1 MRSWDELK
9 ATLPPL
15 HTKNGRMPE
24 GLAISAFGFQIS
36 DFLQISDFGFRIS
49 GLPFFAFQYS
59 PPPKQPCV
67 IFF

>member
-1 MRSWDELK
+1 
-9 ATLPPL
+9 
-15 HTKNGRMPE
+15 MPE